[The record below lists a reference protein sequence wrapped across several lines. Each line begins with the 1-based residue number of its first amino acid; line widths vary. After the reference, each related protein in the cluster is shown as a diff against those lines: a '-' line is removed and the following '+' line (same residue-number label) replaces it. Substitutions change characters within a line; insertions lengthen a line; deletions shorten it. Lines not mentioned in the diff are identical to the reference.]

1 MPRFLSTP
9 IPLWLTVTAIAAP
22 MPIGAYRMT
31 MPTNLNIT
39 SASPSQ
45 NPSIASLGLP
55 RTWVSAMAKRMA
67 QKTTCST
74 SLSAAASK
82 KLWGTMCSR
91 KPPKVV
97 GAALGMPAFGSGAG
111 RITPTPGRVMLT
123 AMSPM
128 ASATVVISQ
137 K

>member
-1 MPRFLSTP
+1 M
-9 IPLWLTVTAIAAP
+9 PLWLTVTAIAAP

-31 MPTNLNIT
+31 IPTNLYIT

-45 NPSIASLGLP
+45 NPSIASLGFP
-55 RTWVSAMAKRMA
+55 RTCVSAIAKRVA

-82 KLWGTMCSR
+82 KLRGTTCSR

-97 GAALGMPAFGSGAG
+97 GAALGMAALGSGAG
-111 RITPTPGRVMLT
+111 QDHAHARAG
-123 AMSPM
+123 
-128 ASATVVISQ
+128 
-137 K
+137 